1 MQISLK
7 YHAKEFEY
15 LEDILDPENNV
26 EYGAKFLRSLYN
38 RHKSWNEAIS
48 RYHSSIPK
56 NKIKAMVPT
65 WSIKKNQLYKKFIF
79 SNFSDALGFI
89 VQVGIESEKL
99 NHHPNIQNTYNKVEI
114 YLSTHSINGL
124 SNLDV
129 KLANNIDNL

>member
-1 MQISLK
+1 MMRK
-7 YHAKEFEY
+7 PK
-15 LEDILDPENNV
+15 V
-26 EYGAKFLRSLYN
+26 
-38 RHKSWNEAIS
+38 
-48 RYHSSIPK
+48 IPK

-114 YLSTHSINGL
+114 YLSTHSIDGL

-129 KLANNIDNL
+129 ELANNIDDI